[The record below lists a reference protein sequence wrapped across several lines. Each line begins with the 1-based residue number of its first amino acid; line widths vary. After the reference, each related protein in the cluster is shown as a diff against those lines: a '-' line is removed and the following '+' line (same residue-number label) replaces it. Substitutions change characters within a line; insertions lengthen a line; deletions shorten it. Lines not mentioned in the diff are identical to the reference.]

1 MLELL
6 DKAFKAAI
14 IHMLH
19 EIMVNWFEK
28 SGRTEVLSKEIAA
41 KRIK

>member
-1 MLELL
+1 MMQMLELL

-19 EIMVNWFEK
+19 EVT
-28 SGRTEVLSKEIAA
+28 GL
-41 KRIK
+41 KRVEGQKFSVKK